1 MLKIKFKLNILGIVI
16 LSSAGLNQ
24 VSAQNIGINSTGA
37 NPDGSAMLDIVATD
51 KGILVPRMT
60 TAQRTG
66 IGSPAKGLMVFD
78 NTTSSFWYF
87 DGLIWVDA
95 ANDGNGIYDGDGT
108 TPAGTDVT
116 VTDFINFDA
125 NTFYV
130 DGTNN
135 RIGIGTNTPGYPLH
149 NHNGFRAE
157 FVQAKT
163 AGNGSYTEYGNST
176 GALRGLIGSDGI
188 GYTGT
193 SNQFTIATWTAHPI
207 KFFTNQGERMV
218 IDAVGNVGISTLTP
232 LQRLHVED
240 DIIIGAGQAGGRTPD
255 GNTEHLKIW
264 AESKVW
270 NVGVI
275 NDASAANSDFFVSQ
289 TDGANDG
296 SFTID
301 PNGNVGINQL
311 AATHRLDVLNTTATT
326 DRGAVY
332 GRVTNGT
339 NAYGILG
346 YNTDDLGLGVVR
358 VGVYGNSGTGEV
370 AIGGRYSGTKFGYIG
385 STTYGLY
392 AEHSVWAGHFQG
404 NVHVNGTLSKSAG
417 TFKIDHPLDPENKY
431 LIHSFV
437 ESPDMMNVYNG
448 NITTDG
454 NGRAIVTLPAYFE
467 ASNKDFRY
475 QLTVIG
481 VFADVIIKEKI
492 KNNQFIIETSQSN
505 VEVSWQVT
513 GIRNDAYAQKHR
525 IISEVDKAEE
535 DKGKYLNP
543 EVLGHPKSEGIH
555 YHEINDFEED
565 GK

>member
-1 MLKIKFKLNILGIVI
+1 MKKTTILRKSVQLLAVI
-16 LSSAGLNQ
+16 L
-24 VSAQNIGINSTGA
+24 VSQIITNAQGIGINSTGA
-37 NPDGSAMLDIVATD
+37 NPHTSSMLDVTSTD

-60 TAQRTG
+60 SGQRVLIAG
-66 IGSPAKGLMVFD
+66 PADGLLVYD
-78 NTTSSFWYF
+78 ITTLSFWYF
-87 DGLIWVDA
+87 NGTIWINT

-108 TPAGTDVT
+108 APAGTDVSI
-116 VTDFINFDA
+116 TDFINFDN
-125 NTFYV
+125 NTLYV
-130 DGTNN
+130 NAGINTVGMRTNN
-135 RIGIGTNTPGYPLH
+135 
-149 NHNGFRAE
+149 
-157 FVQAKT
+157 
-163 AGNGSYTEYGNST
+163 
-176 GALRGLIGSDGI
+176 
-188 GYTGT
+188 
-193 SNQFTIATWTAHPI
+193 
-207 KFFTNQGERMV
+207 
-218 IDAVGNVGISTLTP
+218 P
-232 LQRLHVED
+232 LQALHVAD
-240 DIIIGAGQAGGRTPD
+240 DIILGGGQGGNYD

-264 AESKVW
+264 ARSKVW

-275 NDASAANSDFFVSQ
+275 NDAAAANSDFFVSQ

-311 AATHRLDVLNTTATT
+311 AATHKLDVISTTATT

-339 NAYGILG
+339 NAYGVLG

-431 LIHSFV
+431 LVHSFV

-454 NGRAIVTLPAYFE
+454 SGIAVVTLPEYFE
-467 ASNKDFRY
+467 ASNIDFRY

-481 VFADVIIKEKI
+481 VFANVIIKEKI
-492 KNNQFIIETSQSN
+492 KNNQFVIETSQPN
-505 VEVSWQVT
+505 IEVSWLVT

-525 IISEVDKAEE
+525 IISEVDKAES

-555 YHEINDFEED
+555 YHEISDFDED
-565 GK
+565 RK